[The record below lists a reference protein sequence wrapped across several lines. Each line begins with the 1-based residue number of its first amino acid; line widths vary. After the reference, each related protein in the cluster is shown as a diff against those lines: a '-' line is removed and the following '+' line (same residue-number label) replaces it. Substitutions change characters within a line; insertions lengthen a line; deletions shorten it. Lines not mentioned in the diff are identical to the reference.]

1 MDFIFEML
9 VLFVHSFVVLLI
21 YRQCSGSL
29 IKTKWLI
36 LVSLVFLFGFI
47 YLPVFTYFVYLIF
60 LVTYTLIRNKDK
72 SRLLDI
78 FYGLYPI
85 IVESLFYRVL
95 SFYIFP
101 LLGFKINTIAESN
114 FLNLIVELLIYP
126 LYLFLTKAL
135 KINFEL
141 FKKGFKMNYLTLF
154 LLILNVSMAVYLIL
168 IQVLLIFENDI
179 AQSLLF
185 RKYLVAAYIIFFLVM
200 LVFLNASFTE
210 KLESEILHQK
220 DFQLIEMERYSQH
233 IESLYQELR
242 SFRHDYIN
250 ILTSI
255 KSGLELRDIDAIQ
268 KTYDD
273 VLLQSGKKMNNR
285 KYEIARL
292 VNLNDSA
299 IKSVLATKILEAQ
312 SREIK
317 MSVEIS
323 ENMTITMMENLD
335 FITILAILCDNAIE
349 SAELSSIPSIRIAL
363 IQDDIK
369 EMLVVENSTKECK
382 IDLTSIFKR
391 DFSTKGSYRGIGLSN
406 MKDILEKYP
415 HVTLS
420 TKSND
425 FMFRQVIECKKFVS
439 DKK

>member
-21 YRQCSGSL
+21 YRQCSDSN
-29 IKTKWLI
+29 IKTRWLI
-36 LVSLVFLFGFI
+36 LVSFIFVYGFI
-47 YLPVFTYFVYLIF
+47 YLPVITYFVYLIF

-101 LLGFKINTIAESN
+101 LMGFKINNIAESN
-114 FLNLIVELLIYP
+114 FVNLIVELLIYP

-135 KINFEL
+135 KINFKL
-141 FKKGFKMNYLTLF
+141 LKKGFKKNYLTLF
-154 LLILNVSMAVYLIL
+154 LLILNASMVIYLIL
-168 IQVLLIFENDI
+168 IQVLLIFENHI
-179 AQSLLF
+179 PQSLIF
-185 RKYLVAAYIIFFLVM
+185 RKYLVGAYIIFFLVM

-210 KLESEILHQK
+210 KLESEMLHQK

-255 KSGLELRDIDAIQ
+255 KPGLDLRDIDAIQ
-268 KTYDD
+268 KIYYD
-273 VLLQSGKKMNNR
+273 VLLKSGKKINDR

-292 VNLNDSA
+292 VNLKDSA
-299 IKSVLATKILEAQ
+299 IKSVLASKILEAQ
-312 SREIK
+312 SRGITV
-317 MSVEIS
+317 SAEIS
-323 ENMTITMMENLD
+323 DSMTISMMESLD
-335 FITILAILCDNAIE
+335 FITVLAILCDNAIE
-349 SAELSSIPSIRIAL
+349 SAELASSSSIRIAL
-363 IQDDIK
+363 IQDETK
-369 EMLVVENSTKECK
+369 EMLVVENSTKEKK
-382 IDLTSIFKR
+382 IDLKNIFNR
-391 DFSTKGSYRGIGLSN
+391 NFSTKGSYRGIGLAS
-406 MKDILEKYP
+406 MIDILEKYP
-415 HVTLS
+415 EITLA

-425 FMFRQVIECKKFVS
+425 FIFRQVIEYKK
-439 DKK
+439 